1 MRTRDES
8 RSRNR
13 AHPWRASFA
22 RDLALRPTET
32 DPASGD
38 VLAAGCSFCAV
49 FGREPR
55 VNDNAEPAENPKRT
69 RARTR
74 NVANWTR
81 PFRPDNIR
89 AHHAAQHASRWQSY
103 RELLARG
110 QKHRV
115 VRGFLTATTAASS
128 VDEED
133 DIEWMERLTAFFE
146 GHEVTTRT
154 GEDTTVVT
162 KKHKVA
168 APSREDE
175 AADDGARSLSPFILH
190 LGGVSATSATSA
202 TSTISANSGDGEVA
216 RPLLLTEI
224 ATPAIVEMLVDNLQE
239 ELPAVIDTMDNRALV
254 MTPLTALG
262 SSKTNAFVLK
272 VDNQLQLAAVQRLLS
287 FGLSFQQ
294 IARTLEVPGG
304 IIRDYARL
312 SVAVALQLLTDR
324 MRQSWTYSLAFQV
337 LRCPASNLQGDGNAV
352 LQVSVRFPTSQ
363 GVDVADVHMVALPL
377 LRFEHSV
384 EQAETFLT
392 GFLDVLDPN
401 WTKKLLGGSVNGA
414 ANDLAEHVA
423 LLDRVMQRAASSC
436 LYRVWR
442 PAQITEASLRRALG
456 ENFTTADADRGKK
469 PSNEGFAQEL
479 TALVAFLRGYEPWTR
494 VHGRCPELN
503 SACPW
508 STLKV

>member
-1 MRTRDES
+1 MRARDES

-32 DPASGD
+32 EPASGD
-38 VLAAGCSFCAV
+38 VLAASCSFCAA

-55 VNDNAEPAENPKRT
+55 VNVNAEPAEAPKRT

-74 NVANWTR
+74 NVASWTR

-89 AHHAAQHASRWQSY
+89 AHHAAQHAGRWQSY

-115 VRGFLTATTAASS
+115 VGGFLTTTTATSS

-133 DIEWMERLTAFFE
+133 DIEWTERLAAFFE
-146 GHEVTTRT
+146 GHRVTTRT
-154 GEDTTVVT
+154 EEDTTVVT
-162 KKHKVA
+162 KKHKVT

-175 AADDGARSLSPFILH
+175 AADDGTGSLSPFILH
-190 LGGVSATSATSA
+190 LGGVSATSATS
-202 TSTISANSGDGEVA
+202 TISANSGDEEVS
-216 RPLLLTEI
+216 RPLLLAEI
-224 ATPAIVEMLVDNLQE
+224 TTPAIVEMLVDNLQE
-239 ELPAVIDTMDNRALV
+239 ELPTVIGTMDNRALV
-254 MTPLTALG
+254 MAPLTALG
-262 SSKTNAFVLK
+262 SSKTTSFVLK

-294 IARTLEVPGG
+294 IARTLEVPGDT
-304 IIRDYARL
+304 IRDDARL

-337 LRCPASNLQGDGNAV
+337 LRCPVSSFQGGGNAV

-384 EQAETFLT
+384 EQAKTFLT

-414 ANDLAEHVA
+414 ANDLAEHVT
-423 LLDRVMQRAASSC
+423 LLDRVMQRAASSY